1 MAIGIKTP
9 SFLLVNNSLGVISLL
24 MERHYGNSVQ
34 PYLTRQID
42 DKMFHVKKSQNGRHE
57 NFKTAM
63 IV

>member
-42 DKMFHVKKSQNGRHE
+42 DKMFHVKNLKMVGMKILKQQ
-57 NFKTAM
+57 
-63 IV
+63 